1 MRALP
6 RFADGY
12 RFGLGAEVG
21 ISTGRLHARGPVR
34 RTRRALDALL
44 CALTCTLALCSIVV
58 AQVGVDGLLTT
69 RWLLRSSGGAD
80 CVGDFKD
87 PAVRAYTHRPLP
99 LDSAHVSAPSPTP
112 STTS

>member
-34 RTRRALDALL
+34 QTRRALDALL
-44 CALTCTLALCSIVV
+44 CALTCALALCSI
-58 AQVGVDGLLTT
+58 AATQVGVDGLLTT

-80 CVGDFKD
+80 LVGDFKD

-99 LDSAHVSAPSPTP
+99 LDFAHVAPEPTP
-112 STTS
+112 YTTS